1 MVTCDIHQW
10 GHLSDD
16 DLGPLGID
24 YYYLYYCS
32 PFPLNYIIV
41 PLIVLWIIFLINM
54 LAQTASN
61 YFSPTLSKICEKLNL
76 AYDIAGVTFLAFG
89 NGAPDFF
96 SLIASFS
103 GGVDVLVGVGALLG
117 GSMFVCTVVVGSI
130 AILCPCE
137 VSKPLFLRDISF
149 HLTAVC
155 SVFIISCISI
165 ISIQIAVSLLCLYLC
180 YACIVIFFSCFNKDN
195 TSENLIAA
203 GDIVMRELSH
213 PNSIPSHTVQT
224 AFWHPDPKHKEK
236 LKKEQ
241 QKQLRKST
249 SSFLSSNPL
258 LNISSSISSSS
269 NSAPGGYSFLI
280 LKDDDTDD
288 DDPETGNKK
297 KKGSGGDKKVHEDED
312 DDGTINIS
320 GGYEPDWKEIII
332 EDYYSGTGKTSNST
346 QFTIGEAPD
355 LDNVEDGR
363 IAFSRGGGGGGGGGV
378 GRRMID
384 ESNDNSLEQSLL
396 PPEEEQPHL
405 QEDTTSIGET
415 TTIEEHLSRT
425 RIMKIIR
432 HRNLQKYQNVL
443 SSLYWQQWSL
453 RRKVRHNTQLIISE
467 WETYSFPYKCY
478 LYIEYPWTFARDL
491 TIPNLDDGQWNK
503 MYAVLHPITCPLFI
517 LFITNT
523 LLYDIGSG
531 FPLFLLCFLIGCIP
545 SILLYLYTT
554 NSRQPQHSFFK
565 ILWTFTAFIMC
576 VMWIFTFAGE
586 LISCL
591 STLGNILSIP
601 PAFLGL
607 TILAWGNSIGDF
619 FTNTAVAKQ
628 GLGAMAIAGCYAGP
642 VFNILMGFGTA
653 LVYATVQ
660 SYPQSYRVNLDA
672 SSMVSIAFLVVAL
685 TSTIGIVSYRDFKL
699 DRIFGFYLISLY
711 VVYSVTQITLVAFHR

>member
-32 PFPLNYIIV
+32 PFPFNYIII
-41 PLIVLWIIFLINM
+41 PIIVLWIIFLINM

-155 SVFIISCISI
+155 SVFIISCISL
-165 ISIQIAVSLLCLYLC
+165 ISLPIAVSLLFLYLC

-195 TSENLIAA
+195 NSENLLAA
-203 GDIVMRELSH
+203 GGDIVMRELSH
-213 PNSIPSHTVQT
+213 PNSIPSQNIQT
-224 AFWHPDPKHKEK
+224 AFYHPDPKHKEK
-236 LKKEQ
+236 LKKQQQQQQ
-241 QKQLRKST
+241 QKQFKT
-249 SSFLSSNPL
+249 ASFLSSN
-258 LNISSSISSSS
+258 SSS
-269 NSAPGGYSFLI
+269 SAPGGYSFLI

-288 DDPETGNKK
+288 EDPETAGNKK
-297 KKGSGGDKKVHEDED
+297 KKGGGGDKVHEEED

-320 GGYEPDWKEIII
+320 GGYEPDWKEILI
-332 EDYYSGTGKTSNST
+332 EDYYSGIGKTTNNK

-355 LDNVEDGR
+355 IDNVEDGR
-363 IAFSRGGGGGGGGGV
+363 ISTSRGGGGAGAGGGGSGG
-378 GRRMID
+378 GRKERRIID
-384 ESNDNSLEQSLL
+384 DSNDLEQSLL
-396 PPEEEQPHL
+396 PPEETQPHL
-405 QEDTTSIGET
+405 QEET
-415 TTIEEHLSRT
+415 TTETTLEEHLSRT

-453 RRKVRHNTQLIISE
+453 RRKVRHNTSLIASE
-467 WETYSFPYKCY
+467 WGTYSLPYKCY
-478 LYIEYPWTFARDL
+478 LYIEYPWIFARDL
-491 TIPNLDDGQWNK
+491 TIPILDDEQWNK
-503 MYAVLHPITCPLFI
+503 MYAVLHPITCPFFI
-517 LFITNT
+517 LFIFNI
-523 LLYDIGSG
+523 LWDDIGG
-531 FPLFLLCFLIGCIP
+531 GIPLFLVCFFIGCIP

-554 NSRQPQHSFFK
+554 NSRQPQHPLFK
-565 ILWTFTAFIMC
+565 IIWTLTAFLMC

-660 SYPQSYRVNLDA
+660 SYPHSYRVSLDA